1 MAEETDITALL
12 AECRGGNRDA
22 IRRLMP
28 LVYDEL
34 RAIARGRG
42 IHARPDDTLQTT
54 AVVHEAFLKL
64 VDHSRL
70 QVQDRHHFFA
80 IAARAMRQLAVDY
93 ARRQAAGKRGG
104 GAAPGTIED
113 IELIAAPQRPADVIA
128 LDDALDRLARLDEW
142 LSRLV
147 ELRYFAGLSVEETAQ
162 VLGCSDRTVKRDW
175 RKARALLHAD
185 LTAGRQG

>member
-1 MAEETDITALL
+1 VAEETDITALL